1 MSQVIAVRRWT
12 WTLGLVLAGCVSS
25 SGGESGP
32 DANPETARC
41 ASLSEEWRVAWRRLE
56 NRCTTAADCMTVGE
70 PGSCD
75 CSPTVTGDCGVAAAR
90 ASYMGSEAE
99 RLAQQFYEGC
109 MFPSICQ
116 CAPTLAECS
125 PDGQCVFT
133 NQFCTAAPAGEA
145 SPEANTDAA
154 YSSTSSGQ

>member
-12 WTLGLVLAGCVSS
+12 CILGVVLAGCVSG
-25 SGGESGP
+25 SGGSAGGA
-32 DANPETARC
+32 DANPDTARC

-90 ASYMGSEAE
+90 SSYVGSEAE
-99 RLAQQFYEGC
+99 RLAQQFYESC
-109 MFPSICQ
+109 TFPSICE
-116 CAPTLAECS
+116 CAPTLADCS

-133 NQFCTAAPAGEA
+133 NQFCAAAPDSEA
-145 SPEANTDAA
+145 SAG